1 MILNLF
7 RSKEI
12 KYLDLINFKH
22 KEYLLTYKI
31 YDTRKTY
38 FKKLEY
44 DYVGLVNRYRIPGNN
59 EEQVKF
65 ES

>member
-44 DYVGLVNRYRIPGNN
+44 DYEGLINRYRISDNN

-65 ES
+65 

>member
-12 KYLDLINFKH
+12 KYLDLINFNH
-22 KEYLLTYKI
+22 YEYLLTYKI

-44 DYVGLVNRYRIPGNN
+44 DYEGLINRYRISDNN

-65 ES
+65 